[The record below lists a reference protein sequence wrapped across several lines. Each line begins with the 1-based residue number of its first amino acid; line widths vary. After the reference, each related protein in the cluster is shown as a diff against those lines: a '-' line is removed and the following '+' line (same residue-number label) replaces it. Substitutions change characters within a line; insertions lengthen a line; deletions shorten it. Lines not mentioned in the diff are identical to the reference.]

1 MSQRVDCTVVSEI
14 RTAGAKFQVV
24 DYHWAAGTDILE
36 HEESILLRWRMR
48 PYRIKAKAWIKSGQE
63 VSFGQM
69 MLHPPGVATHAQAAN
84 EEEDVRALVC
94 HFDREWMQEVTGTDF
109 DRDDGPLTP
118 SLDLRNADL
127 DYSMR
132 RLMREMVEPGFAS
145 EVLAESLGASMAVDI
160 ARHFG
165 MQRRA
170 DEVTSE
176 AKGGLS
182 AGRLRQIRDY
192 ILSFQEGS
200 PTLAGVAA
208 QCGVSVAHLR
218 RMYKS
223 TTGHTLHNYIE
234 ELRVSRAKALLLDS
248 NLPLKVISHKLGFCH
263 PSAFSFAFKKTAGE
277 SPRAFRHR
285 CATGVTAAA

>member
-1 MSQRVDCTVVSEI
+1 MGQQVDCSVVSEI
-14 RTAGAKFQVV
+14 KVPGAKFQVV
-24 DYHWAAGTDILE
+24 DYHWDAGTEILE
-36 HEESILLRWRMR
+36 HEEEILLRWRIR
-48 PYRIKAKAWIKSGQE
+48 PYRVKAKGRVGPGQE
-63 VSFGQM
+63 AEFGQL
-69 MLHPPGVATHAQAAN
+69 MLHPAGISTHAYAAD
-84 EEEDVRALVC
+84 EQEDVRALVC
-94 HFDREWMQEVTGTDF
+94 LFDREWMRQVTGQEF
-109 DRDDGPLTP
+109 DWDDRSLT
-118 SLDLRNADL
+118 SSFDLRNADL
-127 DYSMR
+127 DHAMR

-145 EVLAESLGASMAVDI
+145 EVLAESLGRSMAVDI

-165 MQRRA
+165 MQRRTG
-170 DEVTSE
+170 DTPTE

-200 PTLAGVAA
+200 PTLAGVAER
-208 QCGVSVAHLR
+208 CGVSVAHLR

-223 TTGHTLHNYIE
+223 STGHTLHDFIE
-234 ELRVSRAKALLLDS
+234 ELRVSRAKALLLDT

-285 CATGVTAAA
+285 CATGMTCAH